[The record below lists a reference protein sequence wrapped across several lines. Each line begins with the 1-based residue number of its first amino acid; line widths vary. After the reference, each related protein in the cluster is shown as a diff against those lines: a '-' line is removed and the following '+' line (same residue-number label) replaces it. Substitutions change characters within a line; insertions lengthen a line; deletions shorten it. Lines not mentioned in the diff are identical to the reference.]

1 MWRPFSANHLRHSF
15 CCYCTETTRLF
26 VFLQKK
32 KREAV
37 GTWLV
42 IFSLYVRL
50 QTVGESLQALKSI
63 FILQLSLK
71 RVIVQIKWNYMK
83 HHLYTISYST
93 LLLWQVFLCLKSINH
108 FMILFSLKLYESS
121 RKKFTWNRNKWQW
134 FKFWTV
140 ASRCGRYKLFLYSYP
155 CVLLCTSAAEK
166 NLSDWCQ
173 CSTFQRSGS
182 ASWRCARKSSFS
194 RPYGVCFSSPPP
206 HLPSFIPTSRAAT
219 WQIFKYI
226 FLHKKQ
232 EKSKTIR
239 LSVNNKEEYYFASQH
254 LSLDGKII

>member
-155 CVLLCTSAAEK
+155 CVLLCTSAAE
-166 NLSDWCQ
+166 
-173 CSTFQRSGS
+173 
-182 ASWRCARKSSFS
+182 
-194 RPYGVCFSSPPP
+194 
-206 HLPSFIPTSRAAT
+206 
-219 WQIFKYI
+219 
-226 FLHKKQ
+226 
-232 EKSKTIR
+232 EKSVRLVPMLNLPTLWVSILEMCQKIQLLATIWG
-239 LSVNNKEEYYFASQH
+239 LLLFTTSAPPLLHPYLQGCH
-254 LSLDGKII
+254 LTNLLA

>member
-15 CCYCTETTRLF
+15 SCYCTETTRLF

-37 GTWLV
+37 VTWLV
-42 IFSLYVRL
+42 IFSLYIRL
-50 QTVGESLQALKSI
+50 QAVGESLWALKSI

-71 RVIVQIKWNYMK
+71 AVIVQIKWNYTK
-83 HHLYTISYST
+83 HHLYTILYST
-93 LLLWQVFLCLKSINH
+93 LLLWQVFLYVLKAYIISW
-108 FMILFSLKLYESS
+108 LYFHWNCMSHL
-121 RKKFTWNRNKWQW
+121 RKSWHGTETNGNDLNSEQLRHA
-134 FKFWTV
+134 V
-140 ASRCGRYKLFLYSYP
+140 VHSKLFLSSYP

-166 NLSDWCQ
+166 NQSDRCQ
-173 CSTFQRSGS
+173 CSTFQCSGS

-206 HLPSFIPTSRAAT
+206 HLPSFTPTFRAAT

-232 EKSKTIR
+232 EKK
-239 LSVNNKEEYYFASQH
+239 
-254 LSLDGKII
+254 